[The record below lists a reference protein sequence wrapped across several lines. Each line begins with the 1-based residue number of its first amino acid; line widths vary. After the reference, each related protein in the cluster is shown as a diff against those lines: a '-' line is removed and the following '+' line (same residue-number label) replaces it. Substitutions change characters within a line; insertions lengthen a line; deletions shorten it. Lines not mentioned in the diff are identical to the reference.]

1 MGSVSEFL
9 GTWGANAG
17 ALASAVAAALSALIA
32 WRALQALHREA
43 QERRAQERM
52 AIWREL
58 AIQAARIEAYAD
70 TLSELAEEA
79 RKLNLSNGAAA
90 GTLRSSMTAK
100 TEGEIA
106 DLRAYIEEAGRNARS
121 VANAHGDRR
130 TFDADAAALDAVRL
144 EQAHIRL
151 QHRAERL
158 IELRTDFLEQVA
170 QRRAAAMQ
178 PRAERKSG
186 YPPPAS

>member
-9 GTWGANAG
+9 GTWGANAS
-17 ALASAVAAALSALIA
+17 ALASAVAAALSAFIA
-32 WRALQALHREA
+32 WRALRALHQEA
-43 QERRAQERM
+43 QERGEQERM

-58 AIQAARIEAYAD
+58 AVQAARIEAYCD
-70 TLSELAEEA
+70 TLSELAEQT
-79 RKLNLSNGAAA
+79 RKLNLSTASAA

-106 DLRAYIEEAGRNARS
+106 DLRAYIEAAGANARN

-144 EQAHIRL
+144 EQSQIRL
-151 QHRAERL
+151 QYRAERL
-158 IELRTDFLEQVA
+158 LELRADFREQAA